1 MKTRLNELLL
11 KGKKYIQECPEEVFI
26 QKVNAEK
33 WSKKEIVGHL
43 IDSAIN
49 NPQRFAE
56 IQFENKPFVIKKY
69 NQTELVKANDYQH
82 ADTMHLLNFWLEINY
97 RIQSI
102 LEHQNSDTLNFRIK
116 LTNGEF

>member
-1 MKTRLNELLL
+1 METRLHKLLL
-11 KGKKYIQECPEEVFI
+11 KGQNYIQQCSEESLTK
-26 QKVNAEK
+26 KVNPEK

-49 NPQRFAE
+49 NLQRFTE
-56 IQFENKPFVIKKY
+56 IQFEDKPFVINNY

-82 ADTMHLLNFWLEINY
+82 ADTLHLLNFWLEINT

-102 LEHQNSDTLNFRIK
+102 IENQTSETLSYQIK
-116 LTNGEF
+116 LVDGR